1 MRRHVRHARYSRF
14 LRGMMLGVVAGCLM
28 ILVSRRWFPPPIRQT
43 LHWLAVALFALW
55 GVWLGARVGRAT
67 ALAVRFFR
75 KLHSRTGDGF
85 TLWYE
90 ATLEPHGETLYQLA
104 RRTQQEAEAF
114 LQTRL
119 ERLPRLVVIA
129 HKETLSELRGG
140 TLDVGGWA
148 DTNWDDVYV
157 VFSDLE
163 YLYRGLLHE
172 WAHLITTRWNEN
184 PPALFLEG
192 VAVATEHHSKPQEAH
207 AQALHYLRNSPNSS
221 LVYLLEAQTF
231 YDPNLRYAHYAWAGS
246 FVLFLIER
254 FGLARFRHFYER
266 LGQNGGDALFLFQ
279 EVFGMSLEQAECL
292 WRKYLNTQ
300 MSESA

>member
-1 MRRHVRHARYSRF
+1 
-14 LRGMMLGVVAGCLM
+14 MLLGAIVGFVFA
-28 ILVSRRWFPPPIRQT
+28 LVSKRWFPVPVQQAFYFI
-43 LHWLAVALFALW
+43 AGVLFGLW
-55 GVWLGARVGRAT
+55 GGWLGVQVGARVAQI
-67 ALAVRFFR
+67 VRFYR
-75 KLHSRTGDGF
+75 KMRLRPDDGF
-85 TLWYE
+85 ALWYE

-254 FGLARFRHFYER
+254 FGLPRFRHFYER
-266 LGQNGGDALFLFQ
+266 FGQDEVDTLFHA
-279 EVFGMSLEQAECL
+279 VFGTSLEQAECL
-292 WRKYLNTQ
+292 WREYLNRQ